1 MTARQVGTAYARSVN
16 KWCNAFSRLIVNLD
30 ANAAT
35 PLCQR
40 DVDLTWAA
48 LEESRAAFRAL
59 TPQEQQ
65 EARSAMGSYHA
76 TRAIVNAQS
85 EGDL

>member
-1 MTARQVGTAYARSVN
+1 MTARQIGTAYARSVN
-16 KWCNAFSRLIVNLD
+16 KWANAWNRLIVNID

-59 TPQEQQ
+59 TPVEQH
-65 EARSAMGSYHA
+65 EARNAMGSYHA
-76 TRAIVNAQS
+76 SRAIVNAQS
-85 EGDL
+85 TEDL